1 MTEHK
6 VIFGD
11 SRSLNKIKDKSVQ
24 LIVTSPPYWQLKDY
38 GTDDQIGFND
48 SYEEYINNLNL
59 VWQECYRVLSDG
71 CRLCINI
78 GDQFARSVYYGRYK
92 VIPIRT
98 EIIRFCETLGMD
110 YMGAIIWQKT
120 TTMNTSGG
128 GAVMGSFPYPRN
140 GILKIDYEFILIF
153 KKLGNSPKP
162 TKEQKEQS
170 AMTKEEWKE
179 YFSSH
184 WNFNGVKQMG
194 HIAMFPEELPK
205 RLIKMFSFV
214 GETVFD
220 PFAGSGTTLLAAKNL
235 NRNSIGYEINKDFAP
250 IIGEKLGINQIS
262 LCDDSKV
269 IFTEDHIRNNAL
281 LNRLPYIFHDPH
293 SMDKKVDVKKLQFGS
308 KIDKSE
314 AKREELF
321 NVKNVIAPD
330 KIELNNGLIIR
341 LLGVKPNLQ
350 YQDKAIKF
358 LKEKFQKRKVFL
370 KYDSVKFDAENN
382 LLSYVYLDNK
392 TFINNHLIRTGYV
405 DVDTSFD
412 YTWQKKFLNSLTKLS
427 NEAKFS

>member
-321 NVKNVIAPD
+321 NVKKVIAPD

-412 YTWQKKFLNSLTKLS
+412 YIWQKKFLNSIPK
-427 NEAKFS
+427 